1 MNRKGWWK
9 NTSHLQVMINVTFLV
24 LAVFLG
30 ALMFIYWNVVMAP
43 QLKTEAKRSATML
56 AESFANTLAVALAT
70 EEEERRTNVVK
81 AMNNLLILKERKT
94 GIRFMLG
101 VKLDVDYDAVKAPK
115 GELDLA
121 RGETGRHA
129 CFTTEVAL
137 YSGATRELL
146 GIATFYSNDRFF
158 QRLKK
163 DVRSRLFAGVGVGI
177 AIFSLVWFALRGMIR
192 RIGLTEKKLQEQQ
205 AQMVHAGRLTAMG
218 EMATGIAHEINQPLT
233 IIGVAA
239 HGLNAFFAK
248 QGSATMDARAAQKIE
263 DQVKRAAAIIDN
275 MRFFVRTKPGPT
287 EAINLAEPVNAALSF
302 FKEQYKIHDILLT
315 ICLSKDLPK
324 VKVNPQKFEQ
334 IVVNFLSNACY
345 AVEKKGESSVEQYQ
359 KKVTVRLFHDTG
371 RNAVVFEVEDNGIG
385 MGQEALDRCMEPFY
399 TTKGIGEGTGLG
411 LSIVH
416 GIVREFKM
424 EMEAESVEGEGST
437 FRILAKSEKGSG
449 FRVQGSKV
457 QRF

>member
-9 NTSHLQVMINVTFLV
+9 NTSHLQTMINVTFLV
-24 LAVFLG
+24 LVVFLG
-30 ALMFIYWNVVMAP
+30 ALMFIYWNVVIVP

-56 AESFANTLAVALAT
+56 AESLANTLAVALAT

-94 GIRFMLG
+94 GIRFMIG
-101 VKLDVDYDAVKAPK
+101 VKLEVDYDVVKAPK

-121 RGETGRHA
+121 RGETGRHT
-129 CFTTEVAL
+129 CFITEVAL
-137 YSGATRELL
+137 YSGASRELL

-163 DVRSRLFAGVGVGI
+163 DVRSGIFTGAGVGMML
-177 AIFSLVWFALRGMIR
+177 FSLAWFVMRLMICGMAN
-192 RIGLTEKKLQEQQ
+192 TEKKLQEQQ

-248 QGSATMDARAAQKIE
+248 QGLATMEARAAQKIE
-263 DQVKRAAAIIDN
+263 DQVKRAAAIINN
-275 MRFFVRTKPGPT
+275 MRFFVGAKPGPT

-302 FKEQYKIHDILLT
+302 FKEQLKIHDILLT
-315 ICLSKDLPK
+315 ICLFEDLPK
-324 VKVNPQKFEQ
+324 VTVDPQKFEQ
-334 IVVNFLSNACY
+334 IVVNFLSNARY

-371 RNAVVFEVEDNGIG
+371 RDAVVFEVEDNGVG
-385 MGQEALDRCMEPFY
+385 MGQEVLDRCMEPFY
-399 TTKGIGEGTGLG
+399 TTKSVGEGTGLG

-424 EMEAESVEGEGST
+424 EMEAESVEGERST
-437 FRILAKSEKGSG
+437 FRIIAKGRG
-449 FRVQGSKV
+449 
-457 QRF
+457 

>member
-9 NTSHLQVMINVTFLV
+9 NTSDLRIMINVTFLV
-24 LAVFLG
+24 LVVFLG
-30 ALMFIYWNVVMAP
+30 ALMFIYWNVVMVP
-43 QLKTEAKRSATML
+43 QLKAEAKRSAMML
-56 AESFANTLAVALAT
+56 AESLANTLAVALVT

-94 GIRFMLG
+94 GIRFILG
-101 VKLDVDYDAVKAPK
+101 MKLEVDYDVVKSSE

-121 RGETGRHA
+121 KGETGCHT

-137 YSGATRELL
+137 YSGDSRELL
-146 GIATFYSNDRFF
+146 GIATFYSNGMFF

-163 DVRSRLFAGVGVGI
+163 DVRSRLFNVAGVGI
-177 AIFSLVWFALRGMIR
+177 AIFSLACFTLRRMIR
-192 RIGLTEKKLQEQQ
+192 RIGIAEKKLQEQQ

-233 IIGVAA
+233 IIGVAG
-239 HGLNAFFAK
+239 HGLKAYFAK
-248 QGSATMDARAAQKIE
+248 NGPETMEAMATQKIE

-275 MRFFVRTKPGPT
+275 MRFFVRAKPGLT
-287 EAINLAEPVNAALSF
+287 EAINLAEPVNEALSF
-302 FKEQYKIHDILLT
+302 FKEQFRVHDILLT
-315 ICLSKDLPK
+315 ISLPQN
-324 VKVNPQKFEQ
+324 VPEVIVDSQKFEQ
-334 IVVNFLSNACY
+334 IVVNFLSNARY
-345 AVEKKGESSVEQYQ
+345 AVEKKAESTAEQYQ

-371 RNAVVFEVEDNGIG
+371 RDVVVFEVEDNGIG

-399 TTKGIGEGTGLG
+399 TTKGVGEGTGLG

-424 EMEAESVEGEGST
+424 EMKVESIEGEGST
-437 FRILAKSEKGSG
+437 FHIIANGRG
-449 FRVQGSKV
+449 
-457 QRF
+457 